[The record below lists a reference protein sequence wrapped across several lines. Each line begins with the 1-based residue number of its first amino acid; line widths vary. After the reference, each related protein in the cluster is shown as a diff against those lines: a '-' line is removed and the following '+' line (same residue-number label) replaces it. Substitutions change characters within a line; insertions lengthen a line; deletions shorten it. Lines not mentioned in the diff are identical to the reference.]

1 MARRA
6 GNVPSAESRDYLTA
20 RVWLRRAVNGSQH
33 LIEKQI
39 RLPAVNQDIAMQLT
53 RTMSLPKRRGAHRRA
68 DAPAPQR
75 ERNKR
80 ANISEDAALY
90 NCSCG
95 YVFKAPVT
103 TSVGCPHC
111 GTAQAW

>member
-1 MARRA
+1 
-6 GNVPSAESRDYLTA
+6 
-20 RVWLRRAVNGSQH
+20 
-33 LIEKQI
+33 LIEKQF
-39 RLPAVNQDIAMQLT
+39 RKSAVNPGISMQLT
-53 RTMSLPKRRGAHRRA
+53 RPTSLPKRRGLRRPA
-68 DAPAPQR
+68 DHPAPQR

-80 ANISEDAALY
+80 ANVSEDAALY

-111 GTAQAW
+111 GTPQAW

>member
-1 MARRA
+1 MDLNTWTRNNFAYLPFNGNRA
-6 GNVPSAESRDYLTA
+6 M
-20 RVWLRRAVNGSQH
+20 H
-33 LIEKQI
+33 
-39 RLPAVNQDIAMQLT
+39 LT
-53 RTMSLPKRRGAHRRA
+53 RPTSLTRRRTFHRPDTR
-68 DAPAPQR
+68 PATQR

-80 ANISEDAALY
+80 ANVSEDAALY

-95 YVFKAPVT
+95 FVFKAPVT

>member
-1 MARRA
+1 MHLSRPLTLSLRLSSRR
-6 GNVPSAESRDYLTA
+6 PSAR
-20 RVWLRRAVNGSQH
+20 LRGTV
-33 LIEKQI
+33 
-39 RLPAVNQDIAMQLT
+39 
-53 RTMSLPKRRGAHRRA
+53 
-68 DAPAPQR
+68 APVR

-80 ANISEDAALY
+80 ANVSEDKALY

-95 YVFKAPVT
+95 FVFKAAVT

>member
-1 MARRA
+1 
-6 GNVPSAESRDYLTA
+6 
-20 RVWLRRAVNGSQH
+20 
-33 LIEKQI
+33 LIEKQF
-39 RLPAVNQDIAMQLT
+39 RVPAVNQGIDMQLT
-53 RTMSLPKRRGAHRRA
+53 RTMSIPKRRGSHRRVETLT
-68 DAPAPQR
+68 PAR

-80 ANISEDAALY
+80 ANVSEDAALY